1 MSASQ
6 KLIINEDLTACLVLG
21 EKKKP
26 WTEHMHSI
34 WRGCICLA
42 AGNMWAPLYLSVC
55 VLLCEAE
62 HIDWRFPSN
71 CLFIQATVPSI
82 CFLKLFVY
90 TCQVSCSNA
99 AVACVDS
106 AQWRLPL
113 CSTTSCSDV
122 SSSAPC
128 AFLIQHLWVVSW
140 LASPETWTRVS
151 LDLSWLGTLPPREFS
166 VSEVTP
172 FDKVYC
178 RAFSPRAWL
187 SVTPF
192 TGVFTPDSDFSV
204 GYFWGDGW
212 FCFGFRAENLHV
224 QMSRS
229 GLHIASDV
237 FCLLAVVDVRLTMQ
251 AEMLLQ
257 NLTLVMFCLGMVGI
271 VFPWFLIS
279 ILPLG
284 VFLFIIKRISRSV
297 SHHRLLH
304 YSSHRAHCTS
314 PPCQHFDP
322 RYR

>member
-1 MSASQ
+1 MSTTVFIHCVF
-6 KLIINEDLTACLVLG
+6 LCV
-21 EKKKP
+21 
-26 WTEHMHSI
+26 
-34 WRGCICLA
+34 R
-42 AGNMWAPLYLSVC
+42 LS
-55 VLLCEAE
+55 
-62 HIDWRFPSN
+62 WRFPSS

-140 LASPETWTRVS
+140 LASPETWTRVR

-172 FDKVYC
+172 LDKVYC
-178 RAFSPRAWL
+178 RVFSPRAWL
-187 SVTPF
+187 SVIPF
-192 TGVFTPDSDFSV
+192 TKVFAPDFDLCVTFLGGMV
-204 GYFWGDGW
+204 GFV
-212 FCFGFRAENLHV
+212 FGFESIVSVTLVLEKKLKAIYVGVENLHT

-229 GLHIASDV
+229 GLHIVSDI
-237 FCLLAVVDVRLTMQ
+237 FSLLSLVDVRLTMQ

-304 YSSHRAHCTS
+304 YSSHRAHYTS
-314 PPCQHFDP
+314 PPCEHFDP